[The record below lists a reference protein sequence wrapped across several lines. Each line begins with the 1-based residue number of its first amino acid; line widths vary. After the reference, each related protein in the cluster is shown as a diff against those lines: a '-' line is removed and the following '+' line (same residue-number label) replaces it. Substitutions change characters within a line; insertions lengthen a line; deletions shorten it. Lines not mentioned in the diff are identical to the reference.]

1 MRKSVPAML
10 LLPVLLGFAPVA
22 ALAAA
27 CGEFELSDA
36 QLDFVATQGL
46 EITVPDGD
54 TPVIQRCDVNADMVV
69 DINDIRAIS
78 MNRNQPAAH
87 PDDPMDW
94 DKNMVIN
101 VLDARGCQRVCAL
114 PRCVTPTD
122 PEPPEEQMGGEFS
135 DAECSQVVD
144 LDGVGGE
151 DFIGVSEHTGEDT
164 RGGEW
169 TLEVVILTE
178 DDSGNVEAI
187 TYPYTGQNLQA
198 TGELT
203 QHVSMQPA
211 GTVNLNPGTLVIDQ
225 PAVVSYQ
232 NGEPQVIYYF
242 ENGQVARAFYGVDD

>member
-1 MRKSVPAML
+1 ML
-10 LLPVLLGFAPVA
+10 LAPLGLAPVTA
-22 ALAAA
+22 FAAA
-27 CGEFELSDA
+27 CDDFQLSDA
-36 QLDFVATQGL
+36 QQDFVDTQGID
-46 EITVPDGD
+46 ITVPDGD
-54 TPVIQRCDVNADMVV
+54 VPVIQRCDVNADMVV
-69 DINDIRAIS
+69 DINDIRAIT

-101 VLDARGCQRVCAL
+101 VSDARGCQQVCAL
-114 PRCVTPTD
+114 PRCATPTD
-122 PEPPEEQMGGEFS
+122 PEPPDEQMGGEFEDS
-135 DAECSQVVD
+135 ECSQVVD

-151 DFIGVSEHTGEDT
+151 DFIGVSEHTDTPGDT

-178 DDSGNVEAI
+178 DDAGNVAAV

-203 QHVSMQPA
+203 QHVSTQPA
-211 GTVNLNPGTLVIDQ
+211 GTVDLNPGTLVIDQ

-242 ENGQVARAFYGVDD
+242 ENGQVSRAFYGIDD